1 MNSIITLAYLFFI
14 GSVIGWILELFFRK
28 FFSSANPDHKWIN
41 PGFCTGPYLPIYG
54 CGLCICYIL
63 SYFGEVYG
71 LNESSEGMALLILLI
86 GLCMTVIEF
95 IAGIMLLKV
104 ANLRLWDYRKLWG
117 NVDGLICPLFSFF
130 WTLLGG
136 LYYLFL
142 HQYALSAVLWLMDNL
157 AFSFIVGIFFG
168 VFIVDLINSA
178 QLVSKIRKYAEE
190 RELVVRY
197 ENFKL
202 LIRSNMDQA
211 SKTVQFMFPFHSNRS
226 INELLEEAH
235 EALEKRRPHRG
246 KAKDQQ

>member
-1 MNSIITLAYLFFI
+1 M
-14 GSVIGWILELFFRK
+14 R
-28 FFSSANPDHKWIN
+28 
-41 PGFCTGPYLPIYG
+41 
-54 CGLCICYIL
+54 
-63 SYFGEVYG
+63 
-71 LNESSEGMALLILLI
+71 
-86 GLCMTVIEF
+86 
-95 IAGIMLLKV
+95 IAKS
-104 ANLRLWDYRKLWG
+104 W
-117 NVDGLICPLFSFF
+117 S
-130 WTLLGG
+130 
-136 LYYLFL
+136 
-142 HQYALSAVLWLMDNL
+142 
-157 AFSFIVGIFFG
+157 FSFIVGIFFG

-202 LIRSNMDQA
+202 LIRSNMEQA